1 MLPFNIAILVN
12 PNAGNHH
19 GIQFALW
26 MDEQLLRKQI
36 QHQVF
41 TDNWPTH
48 FTCFSDIW
56 LIGGDGTIN
65 YFINQHPD
73 CSLPLVLYKGGTG
86 NDFACHLYGKS
97 SNKQIFDLVLQA
109 DPRKVDAGK
118 VNGKLYI
125 NCLGIGFD
133 GEVLRSMGSIRL
145 IGGHLGYLIAVV
157 LTMFR
162 FKEPFLKVVA
172 PGFLKQGHF
181 LLAMITN
188 SPKAGGGFHISPGAS
203 VSDGK
208 LDMVLSNALSVL
220 KRFRFLPVIE
230 KGKHYRLSFIT
241 HLQDTQFEIHAEQEL
256 AVQMDGEL
264 FYAKDLLVDV
274 IPGKFLF
281 RY

>member
-1 MLPFNIAILVN
+1 MLPYHIAILAN

-19 GIQFALW
+19 GIQFAHWL
-26 MDEQLLRKQI
+26 EQQLLQKQI

-41 TDNWPTH
+41 TDNWPAH
-48 FTCFSDIW
+48 FNGFSDIW

-86 NDFACHLYGKS
+86 NDFSCHLYGKR
-97 SNKQIFDLVLQA
+97 SNKQIFELVLKA
-109 DPRKVDAGK
+109 EPGTVDAAK

-133 GEVLRSMGSIRL
+133 GEVLQSMGSIRFM
-145 IGGHLGYLIAVV
+145 GGHLGYLVAVIK
-157 LTMFR
+157 TMFS
-162 FKEPFLKVVA
+162 FKEPFLKVIA
-172 PGFLKQGHF
+172 PGFSKQGHF

-208 LDMVLSNALSVL
+208 LDMVLSNNLSVI
-220 KRFRFLPVIE
+220 KRYRFLPVIE
-230 KGKHYRLSFIT
+230 KGKHYSLPFIT
-241 HLQDTQFEIHAEQEL
+241 HLQDTRFEIHAAKEL

-264 FYAKDLLVDV
+264 FYAKDLLVEV

>member
-1 MLPFNIAILVN
+1 MLPYHIAILAN

-19 GIQFALW
+19 GIQFAQWLNL
-26 MDEQLLRKQI
+26 QLLQKQI
-36 QHQVF
+36 QHQVY
-41 TDNWPTH
+41 TDKWPDD
-48 FTCFSDIW
+48 FNEFSDIW

-65 YFINQHPD
+65 YFINQYPD

-86 NDFACHLYGKS
+86 NDFSCHLYGNR
-97 SNKQIFDLVLQA
+97 SNKQIFELVLNA
-109 DPRKVDAGK
+109 VPKNVDAAK

-133 GEVLRSMGSIRL
+133 GDVLRSMGSIRFV
-145 IGGHLGYLIAVV
+145 GGHLGYLIAVIK
-157 LTMFR
+157 TMFI

-172 PGFLKQGHF
+172 TKFFKEGCF

-208 LDMVLSNALSVL
+208 LDMVLSNELSVL
-220 KRFRFLPVIE
+220 KRLRFLPVIE
-230 KGKHYRLSFIT
+230 KGKHYSLPFIT
-241 HLQDTQFEIHAEQEL
+241 HLQDTQFEIHTEKDL
-256 AVQMDGEL
+256 PVQMDGEL
-264 FYAKDLLVDV
+264 FYAKDLLVEV
-274 IPGKFLF
+274 MPGKFLF